1 MLASAAAAIA
11 CALLPP
17 PLRSTPAPAL
27 QLRPALAH
35 LPPSSLQQNSHA
47 RLRPRPGPHP
57 PPGPPQTT
65 EIRLTETAPAPA
77 PHDGVHI
84 RRIRIIRRRICER
97 ASPPASRRF
106 CGSRPSSSHPPS
118 AESISLEPIPK
129 LPPES
134 PQPPPPLLP
143 GSPQFVCF
151 CEILVSLTPPSPR
164 SPFIWYGTFQKIN
177 FRLEESKMSISPCFA
192 TKTDSPRGHPIPPK
206 TNQIAAQFSSLEY
219 KVHCPL
225 PPFTSRFGCRTCGSW
240 NDNDAANPH
249 EFACDDEASTAAA

>member
-1 MLASAAAAIA
+1 MCPAPATASLHPCSRLTIAAGARAPSAVVSAAELACTAAAA
-11 CALLPP
+11 
-17 PLRSTPAPAL
+17 
-27 QLRPALAH
+27 
-35 LPPSSLQQNSHA
+35 A
-47 RLRPRPGPHP
+47 RAAS
-57 PPGPPQTT
+57 PPQTT

-143 GSPQFVCF
+143 GSPQLVSF

>member
-35 LPPSSLQQNSHA
+35 LPPSSLRQNSHA

-129 LPPES
+129 LPAES

-143 GSPQFVCF
+143 GSPQLVCLASPAACWASSHTLQCTF
-151 CEILVSLTPPSPR
+151 NIVRRDHASAIAKVRMVETARPASTEEPKLFRNFLICEILVSLTPPNPR
-164 SPFIWYGTFQKIN
+164 SPFIWYGTFQKKKLDLKKA
-177 FRLEESKMSISPCFA
+177 R
-192 TKTDSPRGHPIPPK
+192 
-206 TNQIAAQFSSLEY
+206 
-219 KVHCPL
+219 
-225 PPFTSRFGCRTCGSW
+225 
-240 NDNDAANPH
+240 
-249 EFACDDEASTAAA
+249 